1 MAGGSL
7 GPSSQAPARPG
18 APALFPLEPQRPR
31 PFSPA
36 SSCGLLSRSW
46 GRAPWRPETRPWIR
60 QGGLCGASGRQ
71 QPGGGEGQRHF
82 QVCIFLGTLVQG
94 ASDGP
99 HSPSPAL
106 HRGSLC
112 PGHSLGARGWAGGR
126 RRGWHAR
133 LVQKEGSRNRR
144 QQGRQAAPASAP
156 VQTKPLAAPFVHLAF
171 GRPLAPPWLE
181 GTWERSHVPAATSSV
196 GSQGLPSW
204 CPRVPRNHGSRLD
217 LPDRG

>member
-1 MAGGSL
+1 MAGASL

-71 QPGGGEGQRHF
+71 QPGGREGQRHF

-112 PGHSLGARGWAGGR
+112 PGHSLGARGWAGGH

-133 LVQKEGSRNRR
+133 LVQKEGPRNRR
-144 QQGRQAAPASAP
+144 QRGRQAAPAFSPRPDQTLGGSVCPSCFRSPSGSA
-156 VQTKPLAAPFVHLAF
+156 LAGGHLGEVTCPCSDFKCGVSRASVLVPQ
-171 GRPLAPPWLE
+171 GATEPRQPAGLA
-181 GTWERSHVPAATSSV
+181 
-196 GSQGLPSW
+196 
-204 CPRVPRNHGSRLD
+204 
-217 LPDRG
+217 